1 MDRDVE
7 VNMDTD
13 DGFSSFS
20 YPGSP
25 EWTEVE
31 LGSVAD
37 GSAGSMMGLSAAF
50 IERSEAEM
58 REVTH

>member
-1 MDRDVE
+1 MDRDANIDM
-7 VNMDTD
+7 NMD

-20 YPGSP
+20 FPGSP